1 MAVTMTMTMTM
12 TMAVAV
18 TMAGGIMPMRP
29 VVARAYVAADANHP
43 VAGMPHGADE
53 ADLLGLLGRPCHHA
67 RKAHGFGAGTTQRHG
82 SGQCGQ
88 CRNCENQTTHC
99 ISFIEALRHLAVGY
113 CTRPGPVA

>member
-1 MAVTMTMTMTM
+1 MAV
-12 TMAVAV
+12 AVAVAVAVAMAV

-43 VAGMPHGADE
+43 VAGTPHGADE

-67 RKAHGFGAGTTQRHG
+67 RKAWLRRGYHSTTRLR
-82 SGQCGQ
+82 SVRQ
-88 CRNCENQTTHC
+88 CRGYENQTTHC